1 MILKRGLAMEMR
13 HVKTFC
19 AVVKYGGFSKAARE
33 LDYAQSTVTTHI
45 KALENDLQSPL
56 FDRLGKKVLLTK
68 SGHHFHPYAL
78 ELLAIY
84 EKAQEIPKDSNHPEG
99 TLTITANESL
109 AVYRLPNILQKY
121 KQINP
126 KVNIVLE
133 TGTNE
138 QAIKK
143 LRDGETDIIFLIGQ
157 SMEYDE
163 LITTPL
169 FDETLGWVLPADLAS
184 CKNPLKIL
192 KDYQFIYTERNCGYR
207 SMVDNYIRM
216 SGQMPDRTFE
226 SSSIEVIKQSV
237 LCGLGLAILPY
248 IVVKENCNNN
258 ELIFKPIEAS
268 QLIKSN
274 VIYHKS
280 RWISPVL
287 QSFLSILE
295 K

>member
-1 MILKRGLAMEMR
+1 MEMR

-121 KQINP
+121 KLINP

-169 FDETLGWVLPADLAS
+169 FDETLGWVLPPDLAS
-184 CKNPLKIL
+184 CDNPLKIL

-207 SMVDNYIRM
+207 AMVDNYIRM

-258 ELIFKPIEAS
+258 ELIFKPIEAP
-268 QLIKSN
+268 QFIKSN